1 MDDVDSH
8 SILSDGSD
16 LDGLSRESSSQNSA
30 SQTPL
35 DSPGGPRERIKQIQV
50 EAETRR
56 GEFARLLEEHAQVV
70 RKLKMMEA
78 EEQLSAT
85 TTTTT
90 TGNATVIGGANAWFY
105 GFFTTA
111 RTRVPSR
118 VGTIASIIIRRPSPP
133 PPLSLPP
140 HHVSPSAAKHYN
152 QNKSSSSIAIRKQY
166 DANIALDV
174 CIINGCIFEKCKRN
188 TRACRK
194 WWMYPRVKLWVKKGG
209 EKEGSMNSRGLLL
222 LFSFF
227 HYVTLFRRLSLRAN
241 SIMLDLKI
249 KIENKF

>member
-1 MDDVDSH
+1 MDNETSILENWSSNKSQKLLNIFDICFIPLKSLLLHNAHTYSLIVDDVDSH

-85 TTTTT
+85 TTTA
-90 TGNATVIGGANAWFY
+90 TGNTTVIGGAHAWFY
-105 GFFTTA
+105 DFITDAG
-111 RTRVPSR
+111 TRVTPR
-118 VGTIASIIIRRPSPP
+118 VGTTASTTVVRPTTTASPRFPLVRLDREIPSGRAIVVRRDSQTRRGWCE
-133 PPLSLPP
+133 
-140 HHVSPSAAKHYN
+140 HYWT
-152 QNKSSSSIAIRKQY
+152 
-166 DANIALDV
+166 
-174 CIINGCIFEKCKRN
+174 F
-188 TRACRK
+188 
-194 WWMYPRVKLWVKKGG
+194 
-209 EKEGSMNSRGLLL
+209 GLLIL
-222 LFSFF
+222 GCSPDIE
-227 HYVTLFRRLSLRAN
+227 TFRYTW
-241 SIMLDLKI
+241 DTFVGK
-249 KIENKF
+249 

>member
-1 MDDVDSH
+1 MVRGSLPDIAVTMASGREIHGAFSLIVDDVDSH

-85 TTTTT
+85 TTAAATA
-90 TGNATVIGGANAWFY
+90 TGNAAVIGGAHA
-105 GFFTTA
+105 
-111 RTRVPSR
+111 
-118 VGTIASIIIRRPSPP
+118 
-133 PPLSLPP
+133 
-140 HHVSPSAAKHYN
+140 
-152 QNKSSSSIAIRKQY
+152 
-166 DANIALDV
+166 
-174 CIINGCIFEKCKRN
+174 
-188 TRACRK
+188 
-194 WWMYPRVKLWVKKGG
+194 
-209 EKEGSMNSRGLLL
+209 
-222 LFSFF
+222 
-227 HYVTLFRRLSLRAN
+227 
-241 SIMLDLKI
+241 
-249 KIENKF
+249 

>member
-1 MDDVDSH
+1 MDSH

-85 TTTTT
+85 TTTTA
-90 TGNATVIGGANAWFY
+90 TGKATVIGGAHA
-105 GFFTTA
+105 
-111 RTRVPSR
+111 
-118 VGTIASIIIRRPSPP
+118 
-133 PPLSLPP
+133 
-140 HHVSPSAAKHYN
+140 
-152 QNKSSSSIAIRKQY
+152 
-166 DANIALDV
+166 
-174 CIINGCIFEKCKRN
+174 
-188 TRACRK
+188 
-194 WWMYPRVKLWVKKGG
+194 
-209 EKEGSMNSRGLLL
+209 
-222 LFSFF
+222 
-227 HYVTLFRRLSLRAN
+227 
-241 SIMLDLKI
+241 
-249 KIENKF
+249 

>member
-1 MDDVDSH
+1 MISIIITAWIRYRRVYIRLIVDDVDSH

-90 TGNATVIGGANAWFY
+90 TTTGNATVIGGAHA
-105 GFFTTA
+105 
-111 RTRVPSR
+111 
-118 VGTIASIIIRRPSPP
+118 
-133 PPLSLPP
+133 
-140 HHVSPSAAKHYN
+140 
-152 QNKSSSSIAIRKQY
+152 
-166 DANIALDV
+166 
-174 CIINGCIFEKCKRN
+174 
-188 TRACRK
+188 
-194 WWMYPRVKLWVKKGG
+194 
-209 EKEGSMNSRGLLL
+209 
-222 LFSFF
+222 
-227 HYVTLFRRLSLRAN
+227 
-241 SIMLDLKI
+241 
-249 KIENKF
+249 

>member
-1 MDDVDSH
+1 MRLLDSRPGYSLYLFICFRPLESLLLHCAHTCSLIVDDVDSH

-85 TTTTT
+85 TTTTA
-90 TGNATVIGGANAWFY
+90 TGNAAVIGGAHAWFY
-105 GFFTTA
+105 DFIADAG
-111 RTRVPSR
+111 TRATPR
-118 VGTIASIIIRRPSPP
+118 VGTTASTTVVRPTTTASPRFPLVRLDRETPSGRTVVVRSQTRR
-133 PPLSLPP
+133 
-140 HHVSPSAAKHYN
+140 
-152 QNKSSSSIAIRKQY
+152 
-166 DANIALDV
+166 
-174 CIINGCIFEKCKRN
+174 G
-188 TRACRK
+188 
-194 WWMYPRVKLWVKKGG
+194 
-209 EKEGSMNSRGLLL
+209 
-222 LFSFF
+222 
-227 HYVTLFRRLSLRAN
+227 
-241 SIMLDLKI
+241 
-249 KIENKF
+249 

>member
-1 MDDVDSH
+1 MVNLRFLSRSLPDIAVTDMASGREIHGAFSLIVDDVDSH

-78 EEQLSAT
+78 EEQLST

-90 TGNATVIGGANAWFY
+90 TTATGNATVIGGAHA
-105 GFFTTA
+105 
-111 RTRVPSR
+111 
-118 VGTIASIIIRRPSPP
+118 
-133 PPLSLPP
+133 
-140 HHVSPSAAKHYN
+140 
-152 QNKSSSSIAIRKQY
+152 
-166 DANIALDV
+166 
-174 CIINGCIFEKCKRN
+174 
-188 TRACRK
+188 
-194 WWMYPRVKLWVKKGG
+194 
-209 EKEGSMNSRGLLL
+209 
-222 LFSFF
+222 
-227 HYVTLFRRLSLRAN
+227 
-241 SIMLDLKI
+241 
-249 KIENKF
+249 